1 MLSDRSDGVTSTHD
15 IADVLEAEL
24 KAKGPDVS
32 AETIEKIHK
41 VLSQYG
47 ITVSLPLSNSNA
59 ADDTVLSDLT
69 SSTEVI
75 EPSSSDMIYVED
87 FARMTSPL
95 RLRENT
101 VIALESRSPDL
112 SAARLLQQPC
122 FLSHSQYASSEQ
134 ASTILLLQPPLTT
147 LLQQGP
153 TVLPVSYF
161 CIVVYSCV
169 FRDLT
174 IPNHY
179 TTSISAAGVN

>member
-1 MLSDRSDGVTSTHD
+1 MLSDRSHGVSSAHD

-32 AETIEKIHK
+32 AETIQKIHN
-41 VLSQYG
+41 VLAQYG
-47 ITVSLPLSNSNA
+47 IMVSLPLSNSNA

-75 EPSSSDMIYVED
+75 EPTSSVMIYVED
-87 FARMTSPL
+87 FARMTSPV

-122 FLSHSQYASSEQ
+122 FISHSQYAASEP
-134 ASTILLLQPPLTT
+134 ASTILLMQPPLITV
-147 LLQQGP
+147 LQQGP
-153 TVLPVSYF
+153 TASPVS
-161 CIVVYSCV
+161 
-169 FRDLT
+169 
-174 IPNHY
+174 
-179 TTSISAAGVN
+179 